1 MKKWIQD
8 IKMFWKTAKH
18 IESLSRGLM
27 ILNIIRAIFNSLS
40 PFINIYMAAR
50 IVDMILAGEP
60 WEKTLL
66 MAGITVFLDFFV
78 VMMKAILNYFINIR
92 KTIFNQNY
100 NYAKNSKVSTMDYDM
115 VDTVETQKT
124 LNRIKQYENMDAGGL
139 RSFERKLPTMIGNVF
154 TIIFSIALTLELFIS
169 PYPKHLSG
177 MAKFV
182 VTPYFAIFILLFC
195 VFSVYFTSYCNA
207 KCTRFRVN
215 EVDRRMPFFNQF
227 INAILGAFSNSG
239 VGAMNVRIYQQKP
252 ILFHG
257 LEQTFNESHEIM
269 KNYNQY
275 RVKQRTIPCAIIEAL
290 MQIILYTFAG
300 ISALVGRF
308 SVVLTCRGYKS

>member
-8 IKMFWKTAKH
+8 IKMFWKMAKH

-100 NYAKNSKVSTMDYDM
+100 NY
-115 VDTVETQKT
+115 
-124 LNRIKQYENMDAGGL
+124 
-139 RSFERKLPTMIGNVF
+139 MITFFHILVNHYAP
-154 TIIFSIALTLELFIS
+154 IFHSCF
-169 PYPKHLSG
+169 
-177 MAKFV
+177 
-182 VTPYFAIFILLFC
+182 
-195 VFSVYFTSYCNA
+195 
-207 KCTRFRVN
+207 
-215 EVDRRMPFFNQF
+215 
-227 INAILGAFSNSG
+227 
-239 VGAMNVRIYQQKP
+239 
-252 ILFHG
+252 
-257 LEQTFNESHEIM
+257 
-269 KNYNQY
+269 
-275 RVKQRTIPCAIIEAL
+275 
-290 MQIILYTFAG
+290 
-300 ISALVGRF
+300 
-308 SVVLTCRGYKS
+308 